1 LFCSRAPDHLRVTS
15 RAQIGLISQVESKCR
30 NGVIK

>member
-15 RAQIGLISQVESKCR
+15 RAQIGLTRRSNQ
-30 NGVIK
+30 NAGMA